1 MKSTTDSKIGEITI
15 TAVATLVSYLEGGS
29 EASSPNLPGTKC
41 TAKALQELL
50 YNSWITNE
58 LKTYHLPLLFRARG
72 GEIFGC
78 SFMVGRAGEEA
89 LGSVGAFGG
98 NV

>member
-1 MKSTTDSKIGEITI
+1 MKSTTDSQIGEITI

-29 EASSPNLPGTKC
+29 EASSPNLPGRTC

-50 YNSWITNE
+50 YNSWITNK
-58 LKTYHLPLLFRARG
+58 LKTYHLPLLFQSAG
-72 GEIFGC
+72 GIFGC